1 MGVYSV
7 EMLTTNLMDILNRLE
22 SRNSIE
28 DILILIAVEALLWSI
43 FSLFLTLFL
52 PKRYKPY
59 KFEIFIF
66 FLVINIG
73 LLFIGFILTI
83 IMVLFGLSW
92 ATHRVSR
99 PIYEAVQFEE
109 ETEKFPM
116 VYSKFQEGILSMEG
130 SNRERISSDEKI
142 KSLKILY
149 DSNAQ
154 GNIGR
159 IKRFLSDSS
168 DETRLYAFALVST
181 FEKKLNDLITELQR
195 KIEDAKGSRLEQYQ
209 FELAN
214 TYWQFIFHGVADE
227 QLAGFYTTKIENIL
241 KDIKSN
247 ASAFMLLG
255 KIHLFN
261 KRYEEAERAFLRAM
275 ELGVPKKATY
285 TFLAEIKFGL
295 KKYNEVNRFIL
306 KDEFNIDLRLKP
318 LITMWESR

>member
-116 VYSKFQEGILSMEG
+116 VYSKFQEGIFEYG
-130 SNRERISSDEKI
+130 GEQIGREYLVMRKI
-142 KSLKILY
+142 KSPKKFLY
-149 DSNAQ
+149 DRQMAQ
-154 GNIGR
+154 GKYLGR
-159 IKRFLSDSS
+159 DKRVSIPIVQM
-168 DETRLYAFALVST
+168 ETRLYAFALVST

-227 QLAGFYTTKIENIL
+227 QLAGFYTTK
-241 KDIKSN
+241 D
-247 ASAFMLLG
+247 
-255 KIHLFN
+255 
-261 KRYEEAERAFLRAM
+261 R
-275 ELGVPKKATY
+275 
-285 TFLAEIKFGL
+285 
-295 KKYNEVNRFIL
+295 KY
-306 KDEFNIDLRLKP
+306 P
-318 LITMWESR
+318 